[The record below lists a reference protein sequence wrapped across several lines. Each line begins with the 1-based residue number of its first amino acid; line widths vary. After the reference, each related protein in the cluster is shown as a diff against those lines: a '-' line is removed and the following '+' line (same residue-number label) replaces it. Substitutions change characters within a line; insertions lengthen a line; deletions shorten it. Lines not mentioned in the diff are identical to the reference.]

1 MFQGELTKSALLPLV
16 LIWLAV
22 HAVLLGLILSLK
34 FLTAKAALLMLM
46 AGTLLWLVLGRKPR
60 LALPPP
66 RGMV

>member
-1 MFQGELTKSALLPLV
+1 MFRPSMKSALLPLI

-34 FLTAKAALLMLM
+34 FLTAKTVALILM
-46 AGTLLWLVLGRKPR
+46 AGALLWLALGRKPR
-60 LALPPP
+60 IALPPP